1 VSQAEGVLITGVYGS
16 GKSSVAAEIA
26 YLLDQQDTPFALLDL
41 DYLSWAGPDT
51 GDRAAEI
58 DLLSQNLTAI
68 VPNYRRLGVTLFL
81 LAYFVRDAAELQAIR
96 AALDLPLKVVRLAV
110 PLAVIEQRLA
120 SDVTS
125 GRRDDLREVAEQ
137 IATAEGV
144 GLEHLTIVNDRPV
157 GVVAQ
162 EIMTFL
168 ACSLAGAAMPVRASG
183 ISPEDFGL
191 TESLVDDRPPRFP

>member
-1 VSQAEGVLITGVYGS
+1 MSQAEGVLITGVYGS

-26 YLLDQQDTPFALLDL
+26 YLIEQHGERFALLDL
-41 DYLSWAGPDT
+41 DYLSWVGPDT
-51 GDRAAEI
+51 GDRAAE
-58 DLLSQNLTAI
+58 
-68 VPNYRRLGVTLFL
+68 V
-81 LAYFVRDAAELQAIR
+81 QAIR

-125 GRRDDLREVAEQ
+125 GRRDDLREAAEQ

-144 GLEHLTIVNDRPV
+144 GPEDVTIVNDRPV
-157 GVVAQ
+157 HVVAQ

-168 ACSLAGAAMPVRASG
+168 GWP
-183 ISPEDFGL
+183 
-191 TESLVDDRPPRFP
+191 

>member
-1 VSQAEGVLITGVYGS
+1 VSQAEGVLITGGYGS
-16 GKSSVAAEIA
+16 GKSSVAAQIA

-58 DLLSQNLTAI
+58 DLLGQNLTAI
-68 VPNYRRLGVTLFL
+68 VPNYRRLGVTLFV
-81 LAYFVRDAAELQAIR
+81 LAYFVRGAAEVQAIGN
-96 AALDLPLKVVRLAV
+96 AMNVPLQVVRLAV

-125 GRRDDLREVAEQ
+125 GRRDDLREAAEQ

-157 GVVAQ
+157 DVVAQ

-168 ACSLAGAAMPVRASG
+168 AWP
-183 ISPEDFGL
+183 
-191 TESLVDDRPPRFP
+191 

>member
-1 VSQAEGVLITGVYGS
+1 MSQAEGLLITGVYGS
-16 GKSSVAAEIA
+16 GKSSVAAQIA

-58 DLLSQNLTAI
+58 ELLSQNLAAI
-68 VPNYRRLGVTLFL
+68 VPNYRRLGVTLFV
-81 LAYFVRDAAELQAIR
+81 LAYFVRAAAEVQAIGN
-96 AALDLPLKVVRLAV
+96 AMNVPLQVVRLAV

-125 GRRDDLREVAEQ
+125 GRRDDLREAAEQ

-157 GVVAQ
+157 DVVAQ

-168 ACSLAGAAMPVRASG
+168 AWP
-183 ISPEDFGL
+183 
-191 TESLVDDRPPRFP
+191 

>member
-26 YLLDQQDTPFALLDL
+26 YLLEQQERRFTLLDL

-58 DLLSQNLTAI
+58 RLLGQNLTAL
-68 VPNYRRLGVTLFL
+68 VPNYRRIGVTLFL
-81 LAYFVRDAAELQAIR
+81 LAYYVRDAAELQAIR
-96 AALDLPLKVVRLAV
+96 AALGLPLKVVRLAV

-125 GRRDDLREVAEQ
+125 GRRDDLREAATQ
-137 IATAEGV
+137 IATAEGA
-144 GLEHLTIVNDRPV
+144 GLADLTIVNDRPV
-157 GVVAQ
+157 AVVAQ
-162 EIMTFL
+162 QILTFL
-168 ACSLAGAAMPVRASG
+168 GWP
-183 ISPEDFGL
+183 
-191 TESLVDDRPPRFP
+191 

>member
-1 VSQAEGVLITGVYGS
+1 MSQAEGVLITGVYGS

-26 YLLDQQDTPFALLDL
+26 YLLEQHGERFALLDL

-58 DLLSQNLTAI
+58 ELLSQNLAAVT
-68 VPNYRRLGVTLFL
+68 PNYRRLSVSLFV
-81 LAYFVRDAAELQAIR
+81 LAYFVRGAAEVQAIR

-120 SDVTS
+120 GDVTS
-125 GRRDDLREVAEQ
+125 GRRDDLREAAEQ

-144 GLEHLTIVNDRPV
+144 GLEDVTIVNDRAV
-157 GVVAQ
+157 DVVAQ

-168 ACSLAGAAMPVRASG
+168 GWPQ
-183 ISPEDFGL
+183 
-191 TESLVDDRPPRFP
+191 PPP